1 MPRSDPGSDPSV
13 IEALGAAAEGSAV
26 TSRFRR
32 MPLAFMR
39 SPGRQNGF
47 TLIELMIVVVL
58 IAVASSVASLALR
71 DPASTMLEREGARL
85 AALLE
90 GARGEAR
97 ASGLAAYWEP
107 RTASPEVPG
116 FRFVGL
122 PPSDDLPSNWLE
134 TGVTAEVV
142 GARAVV
148 LGPEPLIGPQR
159 IVLRLREQRLT
170 LATDGL
176 GPFAVAPE
184 ADATPP

>member
-13 IEALGAAAEGSAV
+13 IEAAGAAAEGSAV

-32 MPLAFMR
+32 MPLADTR
-39 SPGRQNGF
+39 SSGRQNGF

-184 ADATPP
+184 AEATPP

>member
-13 IEALGAAAEGSAV
+13 IEADGATAEGSTV

-32 MPLAFMR
+32 MPLAHTR
-39 SPGRQNGF
+39 LSGRQSGF

-71 DPASTMLEREGARL
+71 DPASTVLEREGARL

-184 ADATPP
+184 TDAPP